1 LARPLAAR
9 TPSNVM
15 ERRRLSHL
23 VARLTGRWH
32 LQRLSA
38 LEEKIVKFADPERR
52 EGLRDAIRQTGG
64 GFGVARYPLA
74 EMKVN
79 WISSDAPNATELK
92 EKYEGWTIGEIAARE
107 NKLDDAITHFT
118 AAMKIE
124 DEQLYTEPPDWYY
137 PIRHSLGAVLL
148 KAGKPAEAEQ
158 LYRDDLKRFPENGW
172 ALFGLSQALKA
183 QQKTGEAT
191 AVDQRFAKAWAG
203 ADVKLEASRF

>member
-1 LARPLAAR
+1 VRATAGSGISPYAAAGWT
-9 TPSNVM
+9 TPSTN
-15 ERRRLSHL
+15 
-23 VARLTGRWH
+23 
-32 LQRLSA
+32 LQIAQHA
-38 LEEKIVKFADPERR
+38 LA
-52 EGLRDAIRQTGG
+52 
-64 GFGVARYPLA
+64 
-74 EMKVN
+74 
-79 WISSDAPNATELK
+79 
-92 EKYEGWTIGEIAARE
+92 GEIAARE
-107 NKLDDAITHFT
+107 NKLDDAVTHFT